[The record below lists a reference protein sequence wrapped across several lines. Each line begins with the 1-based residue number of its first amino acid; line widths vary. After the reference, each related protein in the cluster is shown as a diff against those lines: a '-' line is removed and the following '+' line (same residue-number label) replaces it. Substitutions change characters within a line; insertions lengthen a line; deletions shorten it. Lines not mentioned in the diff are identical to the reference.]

1 MLREKIVEW
10 IGKTFGKPK
19 HGDTLEMTCKVSEKD
34 DEKGARVQI
43 EEIGFIFHRIKHSS
57 TEKDVNKW
65 KKELDEITGGAVRG
79 FHSGNEELWGIAGP
93 GDIQRGA
100 IEGELVR
107 GTGILLT
114 VQFHKRTFVAKSI
127 FFPSRNLNPNRRH

>member
-1 MLREKIVEW
+1 MLREEIMEW
-10 IGKTFGKPK
+10 IGKTFGKPR
-19 HGDTLEMTCKVSEKD
+19 HGDTLEMTSKVSERD
-34 DEKGARVQI
+34 DKGALVQV

-100 IEGELVR
+100 QQGELVR

-114 VQFHKRTFVAKSI
+114 VQFHKRTFLAKSVL
-127 FFPSRNLNPNRRH
+127 FPGRFNSNRRH

>member
-1 MLREKIVEW
+1 MLREKIMEW
-10 IGKTFGKPK
+10 IGKTFGKLR
-19 HGDTLEMTCKVSEKD
+19 HGDTLEMTSKVSEVNDKT
-34 DEKGARVQI
+34 GSLVQI
-43 EEIGFIFHRIKHSS
+43 EEIGFIFHRIKNSS

-93 GDIQRGA
+93 GDIQKGA
-100 IEGELVR
+100 VQGSLVR

-114 VQFHKRTFVAKSI
+114 VQIHKRTFLAKSVL
-127 FFPSRNLNPNRRH
+127 FPSGNISNRRH

>member
-1 MLREKIVEW
+1 MEW
-10 IGKTFGKPK
+10 IGKTFGKPR
-19 HGDTLEMTCKVSEKD
+19 HGDNFEMTSKTSER
-34 DEKGARVQI
+34 DEKGTLVQI
-43 EEIGFIFHRIKHSS
+43 EEIGFIFHRIKNSS

-93 GDIQRGA
+93 GDVQRGA
-100 IEGELVR
+100 EKGSLVR

-114 VQFHKRTFVAKSI
+114 VQFHKRTFLAKSI
-127 FFPSRNLNPNRRH
+127 LFPSGNISNRRH